1 MKWFKP
7 KYTVCTQCSMLFEP
21 TKGPFPDLCP
31 THRKP
36 VMEKAERRQR
46 VIAWA
51 TSNWE
56 KLEAQMNADHANL
69 NQLSQEYLKQALY
82 GVKKCEH
89 GMRLEWHCSYCA
101 DSGDDP
107 RKPRRYTGLG

>member
-21 TKGPFPDLCP
+21 TEGPFPDLCP

-36 VMEKAERRQR
+36 VMEKAERRER

-51 TSNWE
+51 MNNWE
-56 KLEAQMNADHANL
+56 KLEEQMNADYAKQ
-69 NQLSQEYLKQALY
+69 NQTSQEYFKEMAKGLQSQNPL
-82 GVKKCEH
+82 
-89 GMRLEWHCSYCA
+89 
-101 DSGDDP
+101 SGIFGLSTP
-107 RKPRRYTGLG
+107 GRYTGLGWRPGLWKK

>member
-7 KYTVCTQCSMLFEP
+7 KYTVCTQCSMLFDP
-21 TKGPFPDLCP
+21 TDGPFPDLCP

-46 VIAWA
+46 VISWA

-56 KLEAQMNADHANL
+56 KLEEQMNADYAKL
-69 NQLSQEYLKQALY
+69 NQLPQEYLNQAAAGTQSQNPL
-82 GVKKCEH
+82 
-89 GMRLEWHCSYCA
+89 
-101 DSGDDP
+101 SGSLGDVYTG
-107 RKPRRYTGLG
+107 RRYTGLG